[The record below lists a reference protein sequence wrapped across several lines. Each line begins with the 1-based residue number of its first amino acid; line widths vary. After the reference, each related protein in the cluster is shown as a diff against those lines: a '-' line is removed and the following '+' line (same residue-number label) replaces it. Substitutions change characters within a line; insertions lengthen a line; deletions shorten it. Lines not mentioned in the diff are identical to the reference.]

1 TRLSKKK
8 RKEEGHNCSS
18 GVGNMPKENDNI
30 ARRPDSTAFKQQK
43 LPAWSPSL
51 TAETVLPFFFLIGLL
66 CVLTGAWLLVTVA
79 ATHEIKI
86 DYTNTGNCSD
96 CYELRENRLNSTKD
110 CQCTVTFSLPEQI
123 VGDVYVYYGLIN
135 FHQNLRRYMDSRDDA
150 QLVGRTFNLKNP
162 SSTCAPFDKYKHGTP
177 IAPCGAIANSMFND
191 SFQLVFHP
199 NEGMA
204 MSVPLLRTGIAW
216 YTDKNVK
223 FRNPGPY
230 NESLSAVF
238 AGTSQP
244 FYWQKPVFELD
255 PTDTK
260 NDGFV
265 NDDFIVWMREAA
277 FPNFKKLYG
286 RLSRFAAFADGLPG
300 GNYSIQISY
309 NFPVKYFQG
318 KKLVIL
324 STVSWFGGQNRFL
337 PIAYT
342 VTGGVILI
350 VAMILTGFHL
360 KFGKRGLQAN
370 LPQ

>member
-1 TRLSKKK
+1 
-8 RKEEGHNCSS
+8 
-18 GVGNMPKENDNI
+18 MPKENDNI

-360 KFGKRGLQAN
+360 KFGKRGLY
-370 LPQ
+370 LED